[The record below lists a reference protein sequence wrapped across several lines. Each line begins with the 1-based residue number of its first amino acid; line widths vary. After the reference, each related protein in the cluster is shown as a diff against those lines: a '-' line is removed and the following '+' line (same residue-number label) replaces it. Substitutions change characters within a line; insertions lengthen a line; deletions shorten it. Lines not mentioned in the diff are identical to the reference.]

1 MNSYIIF
8 INPSLR
14 SILSNRNLMILL
26 LYLWVMMIFD
36 KYLNI

>member
-1 MNSYIIF
+1 MDSYIIF

-14 SILSNRNLMILL
+14 SILGNRNLMILL
-26 LYLWVMMIFD
+26 LYVWVMMIFD